1 MIIKMIRATYQIG
14 KVNSSRGTR
23 GTKKVAYVR
32 VMGEGTESEV
42 TSELLK
48 MHRRDI
54 DLNTERLILIEFEE
68 RWTFKIDF
76 P

>member
-1 MIIKMIRATYQIG
+1 MAIKRIRATYRID
-14 KVNSSRGTR
+14 KIDSPRGTR

-32 VMGEGTESEV
+32 VIGEGTESEV

-54 DLNTERLILIEFEE
+54 DPSTERLVLVEFEE
-68 RWTFKIDF
+68 R
-76 P
+76 

>member
-1 MIIKMIRATYQIG
+1 MAIKRIRATYRID
-14 KVNSSRGTR
+14 SPRGTR

-32 VMGEGTESEV
+32 VIGEGTESEV

-54 DLNTERLILIEFEE
+54 DPSTERLVLVEFEE
-68 RWTFKIDF
+68 R
-76 P
+76 